1 MSQNNNQYA
10 SNNKYFNCP
19 PRMADGRH
27 FTDYRPNCDLNQLS
41 NVTSNEYR
49 NNLINNAESIMEN
62 NRKLMC
68 DKNCCGKCVEGY
80 DVGTMLPEQTN
91 VVCDAEK
98 CQLMMNHADGLGQ
111 GRLYAT
117 EPEAPTLTAMFSKG
131 VEYLGNTT
139 DKVLNYFG
147 GDLKK
152 PEFNYLNRTLTDG
165 SKAMGESNLGSN
177 EV

>member
-1 MSQNNNQYA
+1 MKILHVGPLVF
-10 SNNKYFNCP
+10 NKSIGYENSAYGYYDLIG
-19 PRMADGRH
+19 ADGPSRVMLSL
-27 FTDYRPNCDLNQLS
+27 CDELS
-41 NVTSNEYR
+41 
-49 NNLINNAESIMEN
+49 
-62 NRKLMC
+62 KL
-68 DKNCCGKCVEGY
+68 EGY

-165 SKAMGESNLGSN
+165 SKSMGESNLGSN